1 MAFALFLTRP
11 AEGDTLIEGH
21 VVADDRRFSDDDAH
35 AMVDEQAFADLG
47 AGMDLDAR
55 EEAGNRGNEAGR
67 DEPLMLIEEVGQ
79 AMGPDGMKA
88 GIAEQD
94 FQRVLGGCIA
104 WRSAILCRK
113 KVNKKRPAVIQRRW
127 SVVPL

>member
-1 MAFALFLTRP
+1 
-11 AEGDTLIEGH
+11 
-21 VVADDRRFSDDDAH
+21 
-35 AMVDEQAFADLG
+35 MVDEQAFADLG

-55 EEAGNRGNEAGR
+55 EEAGNRGNEACR

-94 FQRVLGGCIA
+94 FQRVLGGWIA
-104 WRSAILCRK
+104 VLDDA
-113 KVNKKRPAVIQRRW
+113 N
-127 SVVPL
+127 VVAK

>member
-35 AMVDEQAFADLG
+35 AMVDEQSFADLG

-55 EEAGNRGNEAGR
+55 EEAGNRGNEACR
-67 DEPLMLIEEVGQ
+67 DEPLMLVEEVGQ

-94 FQRVLGGCIA
+94 FQRVLGGWIA
-104 WRSAILCRK
+104 VLDDA
-113 KVNKKRPAVIQRRW
+113 N
-127 SVVPL
+127 VVAK